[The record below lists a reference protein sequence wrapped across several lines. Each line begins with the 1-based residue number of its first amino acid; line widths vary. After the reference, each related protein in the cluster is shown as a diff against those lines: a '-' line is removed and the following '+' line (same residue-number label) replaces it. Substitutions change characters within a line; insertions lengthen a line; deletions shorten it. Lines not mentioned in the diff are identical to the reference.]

1 LVGEWLLKTNAFKLV
16 ISEQIQQKKM
26 ENVQNEGDTRKV
38 LGTIRF
44 LEILL
49 EIKTEDIH

>member
-1 LVGEWLLKTNAFKLV
+1 
-16 ISEQIQQKKM
+16 M

-49 EIKTEDIH
+49 EIKTEDILSADVERDH